1 VLQQAARDMAV
12 WRTQGLTD
20 ISIAIN
26 LSPVQ
31 FKDPELFTKVKECAE
46 LANLNADM
54 LELEITENILM
65 KSVQDSSGVLIN
77 LKQTGVSLAIDDFG
91 TGYSSLSYLKSFSID
106 TLKIDRSFINDIHT
120 DTDSAAIVSAVVAL
134 AHNMGLKVVAEG
146 VETQEQSDFLAEI
159 GCDLCQG
166 YFFSKPVHADLFFN
180 YVVHNQQSIQN

>member
-1 VLQQAARDMAV
+1 MAV

-31 FKDPELFTKVKECAE
+31 FKDPELFSKVKEYAE
-46 LANLNADM
+46 LANLNANM